1 MFIIEPLNLDAGPH
15 VLYRPL
21 YEKSLVEF
29 TSRAALMEAIATPSE
44 LQTSVLTWLTDSA
57 RTMYDNGGFKE
68 PHFVRFNLEDDFPV
82 ATFEKPEPA
91 TLAVNGV
98 GSDLAQH
105 LGNGQLL
112 PYLYQINALSL
123 VHQADRDTVSN
134 RESRWRLFLEGANLF
149 FNIFMLPYLRGPVM
163 LTAWFLL
170 LVEALAR
177 DVPALA
183 SDDAVTRELAV
194 VDLLQ
199 NLAMVLLQVGATSIP
214 PLANPQARSTP
225 LLRRTLGPRRIT
237 GAWPAQPPAILKDG
251 PVFMAGEWQKNA
263 IEDLDFSFASANNRL
278 TPDLRKKLGALAVPK
293 PPSLPLPERS
303 GALAGLCLTE
313 GGGYALIEGAYY
325 PVQIEAGEVS
335 IVGGPGLQS
344 DAHGHWSVDL
354 KLRLSGG
361 TPSKSGVSRLLAL
374 AKLKSRSSM
383 AFFCHS
389 PGMNTTP
396 SLTMAGGRG
405 GHALAIR
412 RGTGALRNRGV
423 DLACGLVSGGGVIAL
438 T

>member
-1 MFIIEPLNLDAGPH
+1 M
-15 VLYRPL
+15 
-21 YEKSLVEF
+21 
-29 TSRAALMEAIATPSE
+29 
-44 LQTSVLTWLTDSA
+44 LTWLTDSA

-112 PYLYQINALSL
+112 PYLYQINALAL

-134 RESRWRLFLEGANLF
+134 RESRWRLFLQGANLF

-170 LVEALAR
+170 LVQALAR
-177 DVPALA
+177 DVPALS

-199 NLAMVLLQVGATSIP
+199 NLAMALLLVGAKPSS
-214 PLANPQARSTP
+214 PLASPQARSTP
-225 LLRRTLGPRRIT
+225 LLRRAPIPRRISK
-237 GAWPAQPPAILKDG
+237 AWPPLPPAIVKDG
-251 PVFMAGEWQKNA
+251 IVFMPGEWQTKA

-278 TPDLRKKLGALAVPK
+278 TPDLRKKLVTLAVPK
-293 PPSLPLPERS
+293 PQALPLPKRS
-303 GALAGLCLTE
+303 DALAGLYLTE

-325 PVQIEAGEVS
+325 PVEIEAGEVS
-335 IVGGPGLQS
+335 IVGGPALQA
-344 DAHGHWSVDL
+344 DAQGRWTVDL
-354 KLRLSGG
+354 KMRLSGG
-361 TPSKSGVSRLLAL
+361 APSKQVKALRERNAQRGITLRDELA
-374 AKLKSRSSM
+374 AQGAAYDKLK
-383 AFFCHS
+383 
-389 PGMNTTP
+389 TK
-396 SLTMAGGRG
+396 
-405 GHALAIR
+405 IE
-412 RGTGALRNRGV
+412 V
-423 DLACGLVSGGGVIAL
+423 
-438 T
+438 